1 MARGRKRKAQEPE
14 IPTVETQAPPEVP
27 PPLEEV
33 AEAVAA
39 GEAEP
44 GPEMPPEE
52 IAQLQPFE
60 VADLSVSNEGTQDP
74 VPRAP
79 GEGPTERLRRIVM
92 GGDLPADVTGA
103 QVSFGYRPNKWK
115 DAEALIV
122 AKVGDDGTIFIDLE
136 VGGELAR
143 MVPYGSGTRCWKFRE
158 G

>member
-1 MARGRKRKAQEPE
+1 MARGRKRKTQETE
-14 IPTVETQAPPEVP
+14 SPTVETQAPHEVP

-103 QVSFGYRPNKWK
+103 QVSFGYRPRKWRDVEAVGVATA
-115 DAEALIV
+115 DAEGRVL
-122 AKVGDDGTIFIDLE
+122 VGF
-136 VGGELAR
+136 VGGNSAGSGI
-143 MVPYGSGTRCWKFRE
+143 PYGEGVGCWKFRE
-158 G
+158 